1 MGQVAFN
8 NMPSDIR
15 VPLFYAEVNAG
26 VPPYSGI
33 SRTILLG
40 RKLTGGSAAIGKAIN
55 LGSQDPNGLCGP
67 GSMLADMAA
76 YARWHNPTGAV
87 WILPVADPVGATAAT
102 GTIAFSGTA
111 TSAGTLVRYVAGE
124 RYEIAVGNGDT
135 AAAVATAFAAAVGR
149 GYTKFNRRMLPTV
162 TAGAATGT
170 VTLTARHAG
179 TEGNGIRIES
189 GLDGNEID
197 PPGITA
203 TITAM
208 SGGAGDVDL
217 AAALAALGPMQ
228 FDWVASPYNS
238 TTQLGIVRNFFSD
251 AGSGRW
257 SPTVGLDGHYITA
270 YDGNLA
276 AQTTLG
282 GGLNDRHATVLGLN
296 SYPAPVW
303 CWVAALAGLVGFAK
317 NLGAAL
323 TEAIEIARPMQ
334 TLQLQGL
341 RPPKDI
347 ANQWGLADRQALYTS
362 GISALTFGPD
372 GTPTIDRVLT
382 TYQQNAWGVAD
393 ITFLGIESIAT
404 AAYVKRYL
412 KQRITSTYPRCVL
425 RNDNPNGIQGVATP
439 DGIRGTAVAAYTE
452 LDQVAGIV
460 ENTAL
465 FAKYVIVER
474 SSDPNRVNAYL
485 PIDVA
490 NQLIVFAGNL
500 TIFPQ
505 LNDQIAALQ

>member
-26 VPPYSGI
+26 VPPYSAV

-40 RKLTGGSAAIGKAIN
+40 RKLATGSAVIGKAIN
-55 LGSQDPNGLCGP
+55 LGSQDPNALCGP
-67 GSMLADMAA
+67 GSMLADMANF
-76 YARWHNPTGAV
+76 ARWHNPTGALY
-87 WILPVADPVGATAAT
+87 ILPVADPVGATAAT
-102 GTIAFSGTA
+102 GTIAFTGTA
-111 TSAGTLVRYVAGE
+111 TGAGTLVRYVAGE
-124 RYEIAVGNGDT
+124 RYEIVVAYGDT
-135 AAAVATAFAAAVGR
+135 AAVVASNFAATVAKGF
-149 GYTKFNRRMLPTV
+149 TKFNRRMLAPVTV
-162 TAGAATGT
+162 STASGT
-170 VTLTARHAG
+170 ATLTARHAG
-179 TEGNGIRIES
+179 TEGNTIRIEY

-217 AAALAALGPMQ
+217 ASALAALGPMQ
-228 FDWVASPYNS
+228 FDWVASPYGN
-238 TTQLGIVRNFFSD
+238 TTQLGISKTFFSD
-251 AGSGRW
+251 SGTGRW
-257 SPTVGLDGHYITA
+257 SPTIGLDGHYIS
-270 YDGNLA
+270 YSDGNLA

-282 GGLNDRHATVLGLN
+282 ATLNDRHASILGGN
-296 SYPAPVW
+296 QYPNASW
-303 CWVAALAGLVGFAK
+303 CWVAALAGLIGFSK

-341 RPPKDI
+341 RPPKDP

-362 GISALTFGPD
+362 GISALTFAPD

-382 TYQQNAWGVAD
+382 TYQTNAWGVAD
-393 ITFLGIESIAT
+393 ITFLGIETVAV
-404 AAYVKRYL
+404 AAYVKRYF
-412 KQRITSTYPRCVL
+412 KQRVTSTYPRSVL
-425 RNDNPNGIQGVATP
+425 RDDNPNGIQGVATP
-439 DGIRGTAVAAYTE
+439 DGIRGTIIHAYTE
-452 LDQVAGIV
+452 LDQTAGLV

-465 FAKYVIVER
+465 FAQYLIVER

-490 NQLIVFAGNL
+490 NQFIVFAGNL